1 MELVGVSHGLTLEEL
16 IRWESLANSIG
27 ATYWHV
33 YNTGSPSNDVKRV
46 EVTEVSN
53 SHYEF
58 GGYLAGLQ
66 RVQTEGP
73 FLIVNSTV
81 FLTRALGLWKRVL
94 NASNIYK
101 SPVYG
106 DATPSPDARIPE
118 IPHPYYSSW
127 IFLIRD
133 REALQTFTTALER
146 SLSQVQQEPS
156 PAYKSYLERWLNPR
170 NRFYGWHGPKT
181 PQALQR
187 KKLTIGWEHR
197 LSAELATLGIAS
209 FAELSRWHPVAQLAD
224 KIKRHWASFAKS

>member
-1 MELVGVSHGLTLEEL
+1 MELVGVSHGLTLEEFS
-16 IRWESLANSIG
+16 RWEALARTIG
-27 ATYWHV
+27 ARHWQV
-33 YNTGSPSNDVKRV
+33 CDTGSPTKDAKRV

-58 GGYLAGLQ
+58 GGYVAGVQ

-73 FLIVNSTV
+73 YLVVNSTV
-81 FLTRALGLWKRVL
+81 FLTRALGIWKRVL
-94 NASNIYK
+94 NASNVYK
-101 SPVYG
+101 SPIYG
-106 DATPSPDARIPE
+106 DATPSPDPRIPE

-133 REALQTFTTALER
+133 REALKTFSTALER
-146 SLSQVQQEPS
+146 SLSQVASEPS
-156 PAYKSYLERWLNPR
+156 PAYAAYLERWLNPR

-181 PQALQR
+181 PQSLQR

-209 FAELSRWHPVAQLAD
+209 FAELSWWHPVAQLAD

>member
-1 MELVGVSHGLTLEEL
+1 MELVGVSHGVRLLEL
-16 IRWESLANSIG
+16 DRWAALARSIG
-27 ATYWHV
+27 ARHWQV
-33 YNTGSPSNDVKRV
+33 YDTGNPVLDAKTA

-58 GGYLAGLQ
+58 GGYLAGAQ
-66 RVQTEGP
+66 RVKTEGP
-73 FLIVNSTV
+73 YVIINSTV
-81 FLTRALGLWKRVL
+81 FLTRELGLWKRVL
-94 NASNIYK
+94 NASNVYS
-101 SPVYG
+101 SPIYG
-106 DATPSPDARIPE
+106 DATASPDTGISE

-146 SLSQVQQEPS
+146 TLSQVVSEPS
-156 PAYKSYLERWLNPR
+156 AAYNSYLERWLNPR

-181 PQALQR
+181 PRALQR
-187 KKLTIGWEHR
+187 KKMTIVWEHR
-197 LSAELATLGIAS
+197 LSAELATLDIAS